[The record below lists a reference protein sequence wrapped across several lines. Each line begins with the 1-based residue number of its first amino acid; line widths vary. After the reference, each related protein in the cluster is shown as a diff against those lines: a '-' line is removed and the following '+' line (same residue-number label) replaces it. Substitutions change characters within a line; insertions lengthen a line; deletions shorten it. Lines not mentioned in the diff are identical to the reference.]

1 MTVSLVIDIVIALIC
16 AIIIIK
22 NAARGFIKSFMAFAR
37 TILAFL
43 LAYIFNAPLARLLS
57 DKIFVGCA
65 RGWIYDAFC
74 STWIGEDQYALYQL
88 FDGIP
93 DWFTELT
100 VSSGVEDWMVQEY
113 FANETPAP
121 MWALNQM
128 SNSLGDALSAVIS
141 TIVSFTVIFIV
152 AEIVIGIIGALLNK
166 IGKIPMLKVLNILLG
181 ACIGAVISAV
191 VAWLIAKGVN
201 WIIDFG
207 ANYYPDIFSRDII
220 ENSSIMKFF
229 LEHDLWTW
237 AKDTFAGKL

>member
-1 MTVSLVIDIVIALIC
+1 MTASLIIDIVIALIC
-16 AIIIIK
+16 AIIITK
-22 NAARGFIKSFMAFAR
+22 NAVRGFIKSFMTFAR

-43 LAYIFNAPLARLLS
+43 FAYIFNAPLARLLGA
-57 DKIFVGCA
+57 KIFDGCA

-74 STWIGEDQYALYQL
+74 STKIAEDQYALYQL

-113 FANETPAP
+113 FVNETPAP

-141 TIVSFTVIFIV
+141 TVVSFILIFIIS
-152 AEIVIGIIGALLNK
+152 EIVIGIIGALLNK
-166 IGKIPMLKVLNILLG
+166 VGKIPMLKVINILLG

-191 VAWLIAKGVN
+191 VAWLIAKGIN
-201 WIIDFG
+201 WIVGFG
-207 ANYYPDIFSRDII
+207 ANYYPDIFSSDII

-229 LEHDLWTW
+229 LDHDLWTW

>member
-1 MTVSLVIDIVIALIC
+1 MTVSLIIDILIAFIC

-74 STWIGEDQYALYQL
+74 STRIGEDQYALYQL

-141 TIVSFTVIFIV
+141 TIVSFIVIFIV
-152 AEIVIGIIGALLNK
+152 AEIVIGIIGVLLNK
-166 IGKIPMLKVLNILLG
+166 IGKIPMLKAINVLLG

-191 VAWLIAKGVN
+191 VAWLIAKGISWV
-201 WIIDFG
+201 IGFG
-207 ANYYPDIFSRDII
+207 ANYYPDIFSQDII

-237 AKDTFAGKL
+237 AKDTFEGML

>member
-1 MTVSLVIDIVIALIC
+1 MTASLIIDIIIALIC

-22 NAARGFIKSFMAFAR
+22 DAVRGFIKSFMIFAR

-74 STWIGEDQYALYQL
+74 STWIADDQYALYQL

-93 DWFTELT
+93 DWFTNLT

-113 FANETPAP
+113 FAQENPAP

-128 SNSLGDALSAVIS
+128 SNSLGDALADLIS
-141 TIVSFTVIFIV
+141 TIVAFLVIFIV
-152 AEIVIGIIGALLNK
+152 AEIIIGIIGVLLNK
-166 IGKIPMLKVLNILLG
+166 IGKIPMLKFINILLG
-181 ACIGAVISAV
+181 ACIGAIVSAV
-191 VAWLIAKGVN
+191 VAWLLTKGISWV
-201 WIIDFG
+201 ITFG
-207 ANYYPDIFSRDII
+207 ANYYPDVFKESIAEDSV
-220 ENSSIMKFF
+220 IMKFF
-229 LEHDLWTW
+229 LEHDLWAW
-237 AKDTFAGKL
+237 ARENLAGKL